1 MSRYY
6 FDLRDQ
12 DGLVVDDEGMDL
24 SDMDAVETEAKQ
36 AMVDAARET
45 LVGPIRAGETA
56 IEVRDDVGHVM
67 RVRFEIAIEIDRK
80 N

>member
-12 DGLVVDDEGMDL
+12 DGLVIDDEGVELPDV
-24 SDMDAVETEAKQ
+24 DAVEKEALQ
-36 AMVDAARET
+36 ALIDAAREA
-45 LVGPIRAGETA
+45 LVRPVKARETA

-67 RVRFEIAIEIDRK
+67 RARFEIAINIERK